1 MAFVTAYTP
10 SIKPIREYLVE
21 IDGIY
26 QNTIEYGTLL
36 LHRPSNIYNETGG
49 LCEEGTVVKAPITK
63 GEYGEDIVGKRIKFW
78 FSEAHATYKGNMP
91 KIDGHLM
98 VASNSIISIEDR
110 EVGDH
115 ILCKPIETAR
125 SASGLIIPNIEL
137 ISHDTL
143 QAPQQNIR
151 EFYTDKGIVHG
162 KNDHFPEG
170 TLLFWGDE
178 SNVRVGY
185 NGCFLVRKRM
195 VMASGEDAN
204 KLIYL
209 KKKVRMA

>member
-1 MAFVTAYTP
+1 MAFVTKYSE

-26 QNTIEYGTLL
+26 QETIEYGTLL
-36 LHRPSNIYNETGG
+36 LHRPTTIFNETGG
-49 LCEEGTVVKAPITK
+49 LCEEGVVIKAPIK
-63 GEYGEDIVGKRIKFW
+63 DGFEEDIVGKRIKFW

-98 VASNSIISIEDR
+98 VAPKSIISVEDR

-125 SASGLIIPNIEL
+125 SAAGLIIPNIEL
-137 ISHDTL
+137 VSYDTL
-143 QAPQQNIR
+143 QKPIENIR
-151 EFYTDKGIVHG
+151 EFYTDKGVVQG

-170 TLLFWGDE
+170 AILFWGDE
-178 SNVRVGY
+178 GNVRVGY

-195 VMASGEDAN
+195 VMASGEDVK

-209 KKKVRMA
+209 KKKVRKV

>member
-1 MAFVTAYTP
+1 MAFVTKYSE

-26 QNTIEYGTLL
+26 QETIEYGTLL

-49 LCEEGTVVKAPITK
+49 LCEEGVVVKAPLK
-63 GEYGEDIVGKRIKFW
+63 DGLEEDILGKRIKFW

-98 VASNSIISIEDR
+98 VAPKSIISIEDR

-125 SASGLIIPNIEL
+125 SAAGLIIPNIEL
-137 ISHDTL
+137 VSYDTL
-143 QAPQQNIR
+143 QKPVENIR
-151 EFYTDKGIVHG
+151 EFYTGFV
-162 KNDHFPEG
+162 
-170 TLLFWGDE
+170 
-178 SNVRVGY
+178 S
-185 NGCFLVRKRM
+185 
-195 VMASGEDAN
+195 
-204 KLIYL
+204 
-209 KKKVRMA
+209 

>member
-1 MAFVTAYTP
+1 MAFVTKYSG

-26 QNTIEYGTLL
+26 KETIEYGTLL
-36 LHRPSNIYNETGG
+36 LHRPSNVYNETGG
-49 LCEEGTVVKAPITK
+49 LCEEGVVVKAPMK
-63 GEYGEDIVGKRIKFW
+63 DAFDEDIIGKRIRFW

-98 VASNSIISIEDR
+98 VAPKSIISIEDR

-115 ILCKPIETAR
+115 ILCKPVETAR

-137 ISHDTL
+137 ISYDTL
-143 QAPQQNIR
+143 QKPVENIR
-151 EFYTDKGIVHG
+151 EYYTDRGLVQG

-170 TLLFWGDE
+170 TYLFWGDE
-178 SNVRVGY
+178 SNVRIGY

-195 VMASGEDAN
+195 VMASGEDAV
-204 KLIYL
+204 KMTYV
-209 KKKVRMA
+209 KKKVRKA